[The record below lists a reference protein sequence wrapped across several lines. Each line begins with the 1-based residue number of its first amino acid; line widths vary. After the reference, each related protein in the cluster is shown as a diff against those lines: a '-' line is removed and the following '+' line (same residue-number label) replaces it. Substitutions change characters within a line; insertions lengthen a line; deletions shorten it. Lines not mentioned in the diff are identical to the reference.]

1 MIPRLSVGL
10 PVYNGE
16 EYLAAALDTLLAQTY
31 PDFELV
37 ISDNASTDGTEEI
50 CRRYARADDRIRY
63 VRQPRNIGWAGNHDA
78 VAYLSR
84 GELFKWASHDDVYAP
99 DLLRACIQALDER
112 PEAVAAHAWTAMIDD
127 SEAVTDRFRYTL
139 RTDSPDVT
147 ERFRSLLF
155 DVGGDDDY
163 AVLRTDVLRTA
174 LPYGSYY
181 RSDRVLVA
189 ALALHGP
196 FRHVPDWLY
205 FRRDHPLRSTRAPSV
220 RAFCAAADPRRADR
234 LRHPVPRLLAEY
246 VGGYV
251 TALRAAPLTRAERR
265 TCYRH
270 LGTWMT
276 SRARPRRLHRGEEP
290 QPESVLVAGEGTR
303 PGDAT

>member
-1 MIPRLSVGL
+1 MIPRMSVGL

-16 EYLAAALDTLLAQTY
+16 EYLAAALDTLLGQTY
-31 PDFELV
+31 TDFELI

-50 CRRYARADDRIRY
+50 CRTYAVADDRIQY
-63 VRQPRNIGWAGNHDA
+63 VRQPQNIGWAGNHNA
-78 VAYLSR
+78 VAYLGR
-84 GELFKWASHDDVYAP
+84 GQLFKWAAHDDVYAP

-127 SEAVTDRFRYTL
+127 SGTLTERFRYSL
-139 RTDSPDVT
+139 STDSPDVA

-163 AVLRTDVLRTA
+163 AVLRTDILRKV

-181 RSDRVLVA
+181 RADRVLGA
-189 ALALHGP
+189 ALTLHGP
-196 FRHVPDWLY
+196 FHHVPDWLY
-205 FRRDHPLRSTRAPSV
+205 FRRDHPLRITRAPSV
-220 RAFCAAADPRRADR
+220 RAFCAAADPRRAGR
-234 LRHPVPRLLAEY
+234 LLHPVPRLLAEY

-251 TALRAAPLTRAERR
+251 TALRAAPLTRSERR
-265 TCYRH
+265 ACYRH
-270 LGTWMT
+270 LSTWMI
-276 SRARPRRLHRGEEP
+276 SRARPRHLHRGDEP
-290 QPESVLVAGEGTR
+290 QPESVLAAGEGPR